1 MALSR
6 YIGDLLVHRQSCRL
20 RGQRIEQKLS
30 IGMD

>member
-6 YIGDLLVHRQSCRL
+6 YTGGLLVHRQSCRL
-20 RGQRIEQKLS
+20 RGQHIEQELS